1 MYDLLTQYKEAIQEE
16 HTLMQR
22 IGLCKEIIDV
32 ILEYIS
38 SRADAIHMPTAVD
51 IVTTIHTM
59 GQDLDTELLHLQLEM
74 YVLERKIK
82 SKPLRRDVIGRIEVD
97 VGIL

>member
-1 MYDLLTQYKEAIQEE
+1 MNDTFKKYEEAIQEE

-22 IGLCKEIIDV
+22 ICLCKELINV

-38 SRADAIHMPTAVD
+38 NKADTIHLPTAED
-51 IVTTIHTM
+51 IVTAIHTM

-74 YVLERKIK
+74 GVLERKIK
-82 SKPLRRDVIGRIEVD
+82 SLRLQKEY
-97 VGIL
+97 L